1 MNNEIKTLL
10 LHDKARFQAKGLF
23 GNPGDSLSMR
33 IPGRQEFFLA
43 LPHTEDISTVA
54 FGKQDNGP
62 EALHAAI
69 YSNRA
74 DVGAVLIGQTPWSA
88 ALASLEASIPTL
100 FDEPAR
106 HIGKVEPAVDDGD
119 IQGLVGA
126 LEAGSNIAIC
136 GDQRICL
143 GVTSDRLVFN
153 AELFEKSTKA
163 FLIAQSCG
171 QPLKKVPGLVRYIAG
186 NRLSKDQKY
195 AAECYAAGRVPE
207 GTSAY

>member
-1 MNNEIKTLL
+1 MSKEIKTLL

-23 GNPGDSLSMR
+23 GNSSDSLSMR
-33 IPGRQEFFLA
+33 IPGQQAFYLA
-43 LPHTEDISTVA
+43 LPDTEDICTVA
-54 FGKQDNGP
+54 FGKQDDGP
-62 EALHAAI
+62 AALHAAI

-88 ALASLEASIPTL
+88 ALASLEAPIPTL

-106 HIGKVEPAVDDGD
+106 HIGKVEPAVSDGD
-119 IQGLVGA
+119 IQGLLGA

-171 QPLKKVPGLVRYIAG
+171 QHIRKVPGFVRYIAG
-186 NRLSKDQKY
+186 SRLSKDQKS

-207 GTSAY
+207 STSAY